1 MSVSSEKLT
10 RERFRELYADRKP
23 YFELIDGTPEQKA
36 LGTKRHARLQAILS
50 EMLQELGFRAGTEL
64 TLAISES
71 WEPIPDVAGMLG
83 PDPEPDEPYPTRPI
97 AVAIEILSPSDR
109 FTPLHR
115 KCQQYAEWGI
125 PDILVFDPV
134 ERLTWAWNQ
143 GAAALAR
150 VEVAYHFRCRPEWEL
165 SLTAAFRRLD
175 EIHSRKESS

>member
-1 MSVSSEKLT
+1 VGVLDEKLT

-23 YFELIDGTPEQKA
+23 YFELIDGQPEQKA
-36 LGTKRHARLQAILS
+36 LGTKRHAFLQAILS

-64 TLAISES
+64 TLAISEY

-115 KCQQYAEWGI
+115 KCHRYAEWGI

-134 ERLTWAWNQ
+134 EYLTWTWDHKTA
-143 GAAALAR
+143 GLVR
-150 VEVAYHFRCRPEWEL
+150 VDVVYHFRSAPDREL
-165 SLTAAFRRLD
+165 SLAGVFRRLD